1 MNPICRILIA
11 CLFFCTSLNLI
22 GQTVVPYV
30 SLDTIVQSQDTLDWS
45 LVLYTPHNCQA
56 HFTLTKPDSTNNTR
70 ALSVAGA
77 FTAAGLKDVVGDFV
91 VDGVLKENARDKE
104 TGFCLMYGDTIIID
118 SLVDSGLMAK
128 NKAIREHGCYFQQ
141 MLLLKGGDTV
151 ECTIFR
157 KQKPTFRRCLAIIH
171 NRGVVIESVSRM
183 TFEDFANAVKRIG
196 VKDAIYLDMGTW
208 SEGFIRHQDRS
219 IETIGHL
226 RQNTKYQT
234 NWIEYVYKAPEI
246 LSKRIKQPTNIRQV
260 KKKANGKVSQ
270 VKINR

>member
-1 MNPICRILIA
+1 MKTLFKIL
-11 CLFFCTSLNLI
+11 CLVFCICTSAKLL
-22 GQTVVPYV
+22 GQSVVPYV
-30 SLDTIVQSQDTLDWS
+30 SLDIIVQTQDTLDWS

-56 HFTLTKPDSTNNTR
+56 HFTLTKPDSLDNTR

-91 VDGVLKENARDKE
+91 VDGVLKENAKDKE

-118 SLVDSGLMAK
+118 SLVDSGLIAK
-128 NKAIREHGCYFQQ
+128 NKAIQEHGCYFQQ

-151 ECTIFR
+151 ECRIFR

-183 TFEDFANAVKRIG
+183 TFEDFANAIKRIG

-208 SEGFIRHQDRS
+208 SEGFVRHQDKS

-234 NWIEYVYKAPEI
+234 NWIEYVYKAPKT
-246 LSKRIKQPTNIRQV
+246 LPKRIKRPTNVRKINDS
-260 KKKANGKVSQ
+260 KKKVSLGI
-270 VKINR
+270 K